1 MKQLFCLLPMCL
13 FVFSFQ
19 SVSAAEFSVKKIWDK
34 APHSAFTSLIRFN
47 DTFYCTF
54 REGTGHVPGKKT
66 GESDGEIR
74 VIKSKDAETWESVTL
89 LKKKG
94 YDLRD
99 SKISVTPDNRLM
111 LTMGGSVYV
120 DGNLTA
126 RHPQVSFSDPNGENF
141 SAPEPIKIDE
151 KIRTENDWLWRV
163 TWYQGIGY
171 GIVYADLG
179 NKPWSLA
186 LVKTNDG
193 IHYENIQC
201 FYKTTR
207 PNEATVR
214 FLANGDMR
222 IFLRCESGNA
232 ELGISTTPYTAWNW
246 VDLGIRVGG
255 PEMIVLPDDKLL
267 FGHRFSDKT
276 GSSTVLTKQGADGK
290 LQPIMRFP
298 SGGDTSYSGM
308 VICNGFLWV
317 SYYSGH
323 EGKTSIYLAKIPLE
337 KIEKAFTEEPK

>member
-1 MKQLFCLLPMCL
+1 
-13 FVFSFQ
+13 
-19 SVSAAEFSVKKIWDK
+19 FSVKKIWDT
-34 APHSAFTSLIRFN
+34 APHSAFTDLIRFN

-66 GESDGEIR
+66 GDGDGEIR
-74 VIKSKDAETWESVTL
+74 VIKSKDGETWESVTL
-89 LKKKG
+89 IKKKG

-111 LTMGGSVYV
+111 LTIGGSVYV
-120 DGNLTA
+120 DGRLTE
-126 RHPQVSFSDPNGENF
+126 RHPQVSFSDKNGENF
-141 SAPEPIKIDE
+141 SEPQPIEIDASV
-151 KIRTENDWLWRV
+151 KTPTDWLWRV

-171 GIVYADLG
+171 GVVYADFG
-179 NKPWSLA
+179 NNPWSLT
-186 LVKTNDG
+186 LVKTKDG
-193 IHYENIQC
+193 VHYEPVQRFN
-201 FYKTTR
+201 KTTR

-214 FLANGDMR
+214 FLSNGDMR

-232 ELGISTTPYTAWNW
+232 ELGMSANPYTTWNW

-255 PEMIVLPDDKLL
+255 PEMIILPNDKLL
-267 FGHRFSDKT
+267 FGHRFYSNT
-276 GSSTVLTKQGADGK
+276 GSSTVLTKQGTDGK
-290 LQPIMRFP
+290 LQLVIRFP
-298 SGGDTSYSGM
+298 SGGDTSYPGM

-337 KIEKAFTEEPK
+337 NIEIEISKESEFNTFR